1 MVINKFFNLIS
12 NNRSSIIGGTTGK
25 VTEVQKDSII
35 NETTSNVSEA
45 LNWISDIIKRYQ
57 FIKVSKLWEI
67 YIDKNHV
74 SFSSENLVGMISYI
88 INSDLWFT
96 WLDYKNVEK
105 LVNNLTINEK
115 IVKISASIKRN
126 HKTLLEKI
134 YKWTFEEKNWDL
146 FFKFSNFTEEDLKYI
161 RMLFWVWG
169 FKETYLDMNFDDL
182 FSYVW
187 KEKGIRYW
195 LEYDFLKSNDFSWLK
210 RSDLNWKTIKI
221 ASSKKVINNKPDEIE
236 LWEHVKFSKIPKKN
250 NDWNVDVKKYEYH
263 FPQAKKMKEILT
275 IKIWKK
281 WENWIDVYWNSQVLE
296 NDFRLNLSN
305 FISEW
310 KEYIWIRSET
320 NENWDTIHKLI
331 AREDI
336 YINLVRNSE
345 VSPELKD
352 YEKWKIT
359 WITAWKEIINKSN
372 VWIETW
378 DMEIKNNSVVFHQKA
393 DIENW
398 YTLQWENIIFS
409 DSNIF
414 WKIISEQDLDIYW
427 KSNICNW
434 FLQSINWNI
443 GISKYTKTHTNTRIF
458 AMSWKVVVNW
468 DIEHTTIIANEIT
481 INWNASSV
489 NCIAKKIIVNWAIKS
504 SKLKWENIKIDVDLW
519 SNEIVVII
527 FYAIDKFKR
536 HLELTKN
543 KRKLFIEKV
552 KIIENTINFKQEQL
566 KNLKVKVKQNTDYN
580 NKELTD
586 GNLYNIEKEI
596 ELLKWQIQ
604 IILKKISE
612 DDDYLSRIEIFLEQ
626 FKKDTIDD
634 SLNITICNEKSDIIL
649 YPTWFIFDD
658 NQHNLLNPND
668 IKSRKKDKLL
678 FLDNI
683 MKNNFNSDKH
693 IKTPNNLNLY
703 SVPYEQLYKELI
715 DYLKS
720 SNLNNQLDLEW
731 KWNRLDIKRFPIL
744 KIKPQTFFETFSKRK
759 ISESDTKKFNIIRV
773 SIDWFSDCYL
783 NDISLKWWSFIV
795 SKNVNL
801 YEKDSICD
809 VKFELTTDKDIL
821 KISSYFWITNIAEVD
836 NYKRISWFFLDSSS
850 ESTLFQ
856 YFSYLDVKNNPKRKS

>member
-1 MVINKFFNLIS
+1 MRFIS
-12 NNRSSIIGGTTGK
+12 NI
-25 VTEVQKDSII
+25 
-35 NETTSNVSEA
+35 
-45 LNWISDIIKRYQ
+45 
-57 FIKVSKLWEI
+57 
-67 YIDKNHV
+67 
-74 SFSSENLVGMISYI
+74 
-88 INSDLWFT
+88 
-96 WLDYKNVEK
+96 
-105 LVNNLTINEK
+105 
-115 IVKISASIKRN
+115 
-126 HKTLLEKI
+126 
-134 YKWTFEEKNWDL
+134 
-146 FFKFSNFTEEDLKYI
+146 SNFTNEDLGYI
-161 RMLFWVWG
+161 KMLFWEEK
-169 FKETYLDMNFDDL
+169 FKDITLEMNFDDL

-187 KEKGIRYW
+187 KEKGVRYW
-195 LEYDFLKSNDFSWLK
+195 FNYDFLRSYNFSWLK
-210 RSDLNWKTIKI
+210 RKELNWKTIKV
-221 ASSKKVINNKPDEIE
+221 ASSKKVINSSPDDIE
-236 LWEHVKFSKIPKKN
+236 LWEHIKFLKTPKKN
-250 NDWNVDVKKYEYH
+250 NDWNVDVKKYEYV
-263 FPQAKKMKEILT
+263 FPHAKKMNEILIIT
-275 IKIWKK
+275 KWKL
-281 WENWIDVYWNSQVLE
+281 WENWIDIYWNIINYESNFKL
-296 NDFRLNLSN
+296 DLSN

-310 KEYIWIRSET
+310 KEFLWIK
-320 NENWDTIHKLI
+320 NIKDENWNIVSYILI
-331 AREDI
+331 AKEDV
-336 YINLVRNSE
+336 YINLVRNNKFSSE
-345 VSPELKD
+345 LED
-352 YEKWKIT
+352 YEKWKII
-359 WITAWKEIINKSN
+359 WITAWKEIINISN
-372 VWIETW
+372 IGIESW
-378 DMEIKNNSVVFHQKA
+378 DIEVKNNLAVFHQKA
-393 DIENW
+393 DIEKW
-398 YTLQWENIIFS
+398 YTLEWDNISFS
-409 DSNIF
+409 NSNIF
-414 WKIISEQDLDIYW
+414 WKIVSKQDLNVNW
-427 KSNICNW
+427 KNNICGW
-434 FLQSINWNI
+434 FLQSMNWNI
-443 GISKYTKTHTNTRIF
+443 DISKETKIHTNTRIF

-552 KIIENTINFKQEQL
+552 KIIENTIKFKQEELEKL
-566 KNLKVKVKQNTDYN
+566 KERAKQSTDYSK
-580 NKELTD
+580 KELTA

-596 ELLKWQIQ
+596 GFLKWQVQ

-612 DDDYLSRIEIFLEQ
+612 DDDYLSRIEVFLEQ

-634 SLNITICNEKSDIIL
+634 SLNIIISNEKSDIIL

-678 FLDNI
+678 FLDSI
-683 MKNNFNSDKH
+683 MKNNFNNDKH
-693 IKTPNNLNLY
+693 IKTSNNLNLY

-720 SNLNNQLDLEW
+720 SNLNSNLDLEW

-801 YEKDSICD
+801 YEKDSVCD

-856 YFSYLDVKNNPKRKS
+856 YFSYLDVKNNPKRKN